1 MNEKIQ
7 RQIFNL
13 LYKKGIKNFV
23 GVPDST
29 MKYFIDEGL
38 KKDKILITTRE
49 EEAIGIVSGMSLSNE
64 KSLVFMQNAG
74 FANSLSTIT
83 SLIKLYEIPMILL
96 IGWRG
101 FLKDDAP
108 EHEKIGSIQTKLIKT
123 IGIESKIINEKNF
136 ENVCD
141 WALKKIKS
149 GKSFE
154 LKPQLNYL
162 GRYNPRLRTE
172 IDGLINWEM
181 NSYDLYNFINA
192 FDDPYVGASTNINN
206 KKFKRS

>member
-1 MNEKIQ
+1 LKEEVQ
-7 RQIFNL
+7 RKFFRVL
-13 LYKKGIKNFV
+13 LKKGVKNFV

-38 KKDKILITTRE
+38 KKKKVLITTRE
-49 EEAIGIVSGMSLSNE
+49 EEAIGIATGMSLANE
-64 KSLVFMQNAG
+64 NALVFMQNAG

-83 SLIKLYEIPMILL
+83 SLLQLYQIPIILL

-101 FLKDDAP
+101 FLKNDAP

-149 GKSFE
+149 GKLVS
-154 LKPQLNYL
+154 
-162 GRYNPRLRTE
+162 
-172 IDGLINWEM
+172 IVI
-181 NSYDLYNFINA
+181 
-192 FDDPYVGASTNINN
+192 
-206 KKFKRS
+206 KRDFVD